1 MSAISIDGN
10 VHPLGE
16 LTTGTDFYAKNRT
29 IVALRVNG
37 ELKDLDTDLTTL
49 PEDAVVEGVEL
60 VDAKNQVCQLG
71 IDRGVI
77 VVVLNVLQDAVQLP
91 QILQP
96 DRKSV
101 V

>member
-49 PEDAVVEGVEL
+49 A
-60 VDAKNQVCQLG
+60 
-71 IDRGVI
+71 RG
-77 VVVLNVLQDAVQLP
+77 
-91 QILQP
+91 
-96 DRKSV
+96 RRR
-101 V
+101 

>member
-49 PEDAVVEGVEL
+49 P
-60 VDAKNQVCQLG
+60 
-71 IDRGVI
+71 
-77 VVVLNVLQDAVQLP
+77 
-91 QILQP
+91 
-96 DRKSV
+96 
-101 V
+101 